1 MNRILY
7 RVGVALLALMVV
19 LLAGVVVARVVF
31 NRYLHSEAFRRSL
44 GEAAANALQANHA
57 DFAPLD
63 FDGATVFGEN
73 FRATRDDG
81 GGFSTMEADE
91 LRASFDWHGLLR
103 HTVQIDEMAV
113 QRLNIDP
120 PAKGEAIPETAP
132 GVAETPAPLET
143 PAPFGEEHPGWT
155 VDLRKAVISE
165 ANWRWSDD
173 PLGGI
178 TGTALTLTPN
188 GRDAWVIDA
197 RGGTV
202 QTAGW
207 PALDLDEASMRWQS
221 PTLYVNSASLRN
233 GSSRL
238 TVTGEIEARES
249 VNLLVKLDGVDVQPL
264 LTPDWRERLTGRISG
279 QATVEAPLGTGDAAR
294 ELAVSGTV
302 SMVDGQ
308 LTALPI
314 LDEIGTFTHT
324 ARFRQLDLT
333 RASAEFTRT
342 PERIEVRNMVVESE
356 GLIRVE
362 GAYKIVNGQID
373 GKFQVGLTPETLQWI
388 PGSQDEIFVD
398 SRGGYRWTP
407 MRLTGPVEH
416 PVDDLTPRLV
426 AAAGNSVIKGVEGV
440 EGTMKKAGEGV
451 LDLLLH

>member
-1 MNRILY
+1 
-7 RVGVALLALMVV
+7 
-19 LLAGVVVARVVF
+19 
-31 NRYLHSEAFRRSL
+31 
-44 GEAAANALQANHA
+44 
-57 DFAPLD
+57 
-63 FDGATVFGEN
+63 
-73 FRATRDDG
+73 
-81 GGFSTMEADE
+81 
-91 LRASFDWHGLLR
+91 
-103 HTVQIDEMAV
+103 
-113 QRLNIDP
+113 
-120 PAKGEAIPETAP
+120 
-132 GVAETPAPLET
+132 
-143 PAPFGEEHPGWT
+143 
-155 VDLRKAVISE
+155 
-165 ANWRWSDD
+165 
-173 PLGGI
+173 
-178 TGTALTLTPN
+178 
-188 GRDAWVIDA
+188 
-197 RGGTV
+197 
-202 QTAGW
+202 
-207 PALDLDEASMRWQS
+207 MRWQS
-221 PTLYVNSASLRN
+221 PTLYINSASLRN

-238 TVTGEIEARES
+238 TVTGEIETRES

-294 ELAVSGTV
+294 ELAVSGTL